1 MLKNRNVYFTATFL
15 IGFISLLMPNQALAQ
30 YDNTFNQNNYPPI
43 GATYSSGSRA
53 KKTTRQSKFNRTSY
67 TSATNSSIRNRTL
80 AKARQ
85 ELLRRWIE
93 ARLRQTRNTR

>member
-43 GATYSSGSRA
+43 GAT
-53 KKTTRQSKFNRTSY
+53 QSKFNRTSY
-67 TSATNSSIRNRTL
+67 TSTTNSSIRNRTL

>member
-15 IGFISLLMPNQALAQ
+15 IGFVSLLMPNQALAQ

-53 KKTTRQSKFNRTSY
+53 KKTRQSKFNRTNHI
-67 TSATNSSIRNRTL
+67 SATNSSVRYKTL
-80 AKARQ
+80 SAKARQ
-85 ELLRRWIE
+85 ELLRRWLE